1 MCLNVFEAVHMG
13 TMPLDCAKELGYSQ
27 DWHCAEQ
34 YFFPFL
40 CVILSLLPYVIC
52 PITFPLFKQCIKYT
66 DLLEV
71 WSHEDQWLLDQ
82 HVLVGHSIP
91 IPLELTPALIIC
103 CDAVTTCDYTIY
115 SFVIPEYKLTYYI
128 FWMALQCSLH
138 CIPLK
143 IYAVISNKNMTF
155 NNTQCSCFQITR
167 HVSTRTPQFQ
177 LIWNY
182 DICKK
187 L

>member
-1 MCLNVFEAVHMG
+1 
-13 TMPLDCAKELGYSQ
+13 MPLDCAKELGYSQ

-40 CVILSLLPYVIC
+40 CVICTESVAIRNLPYHLSAI
-52 PITFPLFKQCIKYT
+52 Q
-66 DLLEV
+66 
-71 WSHEDQWLLDQ
+71 
-82 HVLVGHSIP
+82 
-91 IPLELTPALIIC
+91 ALIIC

-167 HVSTRTPQFQ
+167 HVSTRSPQFQ
-177 LIWNY
+177 LI
-182 DICKK
+182 
-187 L
+187 